1 MRKYAPYFL
10 CLFSLYQQE
19 NNKIASTREKDG
31 YGQKK
36 KLCVLL
42 LLVDDDINQKKRK
55 EIRIIHS
62 SIHLQRRKAT
72 SKDSKQHAYISKL
85 GNTYIYKHLH
95 RCWHAR

>member
-1 MRKYAPYFL
+1 MLVLVIPTGKQKNSKY
-10 CLFSLYQQE
+10 
-19 NNKIASTREKDG
+19 KGKRWIRT
-31 YGQKK
+31 KK